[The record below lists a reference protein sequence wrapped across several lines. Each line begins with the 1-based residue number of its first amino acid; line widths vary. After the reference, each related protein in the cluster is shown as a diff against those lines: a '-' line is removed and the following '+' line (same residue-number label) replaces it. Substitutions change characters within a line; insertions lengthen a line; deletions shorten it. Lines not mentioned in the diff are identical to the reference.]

1 LRIEGYSLLRLFY
14 GDEMRRYLVVVE
26 GGQNGENYSAYSPD
40 VDGCVATGD
49 TLEEVIENMYGAL
62 QFHLE
67 GMALDGEELPDGSV
81 TAVYL
86 AIPEPAQ
93 AAVP

>member
-1 LRIEGYSLLRLFY
+1 
-14 GDEMRRYLVVVE
+14 MRRYLVVVE
-26 GGQNGENYSAYSPD
+26 GGQHGENYSAYSPD

-67 GMALDGEELPDGSV
+67 GMVCHGEELPDGSV

-86 AIPEPAQ
+86 AIPEPARE
-93 AAVP
+93 AVS